1 MLNKILFLAN
11 GEINTNYFLIYNKE
25 QAMPEDTL
33 VLTDNTEYLKEYSQ
47 CGFAV
52 LFVYAG
58 DEFVEG
64 AKYIIDN
71 LKHCDDEYL
80 EIVFARC
87 KGLPVKVF
95 ETQRTFVREMTV
107 EDLPQLYEMYDEDEI
122 IKYVDALYEYEE
134 EKLFTQK
141 YIENMYGFYGY
152 GLWLVFDKITGAL
165 IGRIGI
171 SIRNIDG
178 EEVRELGYIVKKQY
192 RNKGYAKEVCQRVI
206 EYAAEF
212 PEIDKLYIVT
222 HNENTASQGLAVR
235 LGFEL
240 VGESINDKE
249 KYKIFVKST

>member
-11 GEINTNYFLIYNKE
+11 GQLNTEYSVIYNDEK
-25 QAMPEDTL
+25 AMPENTL
-33 VLTDNTEYLKEYSQ
+33 VLTDNTEVLKEYTEKD
-47 CGFAV
+47 FAV
-52 LFVYAG
+52 LYVSDK

-64 AKYIIDN
+64 AKYIIDD
-71 LKHCDDEYL
+71 LKYCDDEYL

-95 ETQRTFVREMTV
+95 ETERTFVREMTV
-107 EDLPQLYEMYDEDEI
+107 EDLPQLYELYDDEEI
-122 IKYVDALYEYEE
+122 AKYVDALYEYEE
-134 EKLFTQK
+134 EKEFTKK

-152 GLWLVFDKITGAL
+152 GLWLVFDSKDGTL

-171 SIRNIDG
+171 SIRNLDG
-178 EEVRELGYIVKKQY
+178 EDVRELGYLIRKEY
-192 RNKGYAKEVCQRVI
+192 RKKGYATEVCRATI
-206 EYAAEF
+206 KFAAEF

-222 HNENTASQGLAVR
+222 HKDNEASEGLAIK

-240 VGESINDKE
+240 AGESMSEKD